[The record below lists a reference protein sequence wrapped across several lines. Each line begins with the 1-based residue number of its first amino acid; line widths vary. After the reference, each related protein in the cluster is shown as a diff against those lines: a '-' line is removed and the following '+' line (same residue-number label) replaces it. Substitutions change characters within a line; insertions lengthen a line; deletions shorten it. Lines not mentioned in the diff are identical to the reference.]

1 MNVNSESSKSYEE
14 ERQTLLL
21 HLLDA
26 VKQCQIRFGGRTE
39 LATESDSR
47 IVSLCTQFEAVLQH
61 GFRGNNKNYSAFRQ
75 VTEIMKGLNL
85 KNLESEP
92 AFWHFVRTILNKHE
106 YERYLMLKNT
116 STDVG
121 RGRAWLRS
129 ALNERSLERYM
140 HMMLAD
146 ATHISQFYEDWAFL
160 MDQERSSMLPMMSA
174 GLGSILFA
182 INIDNPDLDIF
193 DYNRV
198 ENKITINNTE
208 EVLDEPLP
216 IIAKSLGVHSG
227 GKKRKRK
234 KPSLQVISFD
244 DNDLRENE
252 YENVSLPPSYSSAPP
267 TCLSSPVVYNG
278 NFGALTDSVMTDDT
292 NQRFSK
298 DSDKNISKKS
308 EEVISVLASS
318 ENKSEDSD
326 KLINGNIDS
335 DQDIPSF
342 RVQDLSTKDDVS
354 NVENGLPSKTILTPI
369 DNASIGEL
377 IPLNQGDDIQ
387 SSEDSVSIPSY
398 GEETENAA
406 AALAV
411 AQRGTNWGTVGPSS
425 QTSLNS
431 AVILANRKPSEPRS
445 RSETLSMSNDE
456 LREAL
461 LVVLHRKDELEETNN
476 SLRNLLDKEMEM
488 CAGLRAEME
497 EMKKQHEEKNER
509 QEIKLQTLSREN
521 DLLKHQLK
529 KYIAAVQMLK
539 RDSVKAQETLSGMIG
554 DVQPAIPEP
563 RIYIDHQYEAAEYE
577 KKLVQVAEMHGELME
592 FNERLHR
599 LLLQR
604 EASIR
609 RLKEELVDLRGPLPD
624 DNQTSDDDISITS
637 DYDASSQTAASRPLI
652 NIWIPSAFLAG
663 RTTDLHHVYQVYI
676 RIRDDEWNIYRRYAE
691 FYALHK
697 SLKKKHPIVN
707 TFDFPPKKT
716 LGNKDAKVVEERRR
730 RFQHYL
736 RSIINWM
743 LQTNSDL
750 TNNPDRE
757 TIISLL
763 PFFGEKENDTKSQ
776 SPRTVSNR
784 LRFAARN
791 SPPTGA
797 ERPVQHY
804 MGL

>member
-1 MNVNSESSKSYEE
+1 MNVNSELTKSYEE

-21 HLLDA
+21 QLLDA

-47 IVSLCTQFEAVLQH
+47 IVSLCSQFEAVLQH
-61 GFRGNNKNYSAFRQ
+61 GFRGNNKNFSALRQ
-75 VTEIMKGLNL
+75 VTEMMKGLNL
-85 KNLESEP
+85 KNSDSEP
-92 AFWHFVRTILNKHE
+92 TFWHFVRTILNKHE
-106 YERYLMLKNT
+106 YERYMMLKNT
-116 STDVG
+116 STNIG

-146 ATHISQFYEDWAFL
+146 SNHISQFYEDWAFL

-182 INIDNPDLDIF
+182 INIDNPDLDTPESNQTE
-193 DYNRV
+193 DDTN
-198 ENKITINNTE
+198 INSTE
-208 EVLDEPLP
+208 APFDEPLP
-216 IIAKSLGVHSG
+216 IITKSISLHSG
-227 GKKRKRK
+227 GKKRKKK
-234 KPSLQVISFD
+234 KPSFQIISFD
-244 DNDLRENE
+244 DNDLRETEDVNS
-252 YENVSLPPSYSSAPP
+252 SLLPSYSSAPP

-278 NFGALTDSVMTDDT
+278 NFGALTDSALSQDDKE
-292 NQRFSK
+292 RFSK
-298 DSDKNISKKS
+298 ESDKICPKQTDIMSALRASTESKTEGS
-308 EEVISVLASS
+308 E
-318 ENKSEDSD
+318 
-326 KLINGNIDS
+326 KLTNGNIDS
-335 DQDIPSF
+335 DPDIPSF
-342 RVQDLSTKDDVS
+342 TVQDLSTKDDDS
-354 NVENGLPSKTILTPI
+354 NVDNGLPSKTILTPI
-369 DNASIGEL
+369 DNTTIGDL
-377 IPLNQGDDIQ
+377 IPLNQGDDIP
-387 SSEDSVSIPSY
+387 SSDSVSIPSY

-411 AQRGTNWGTVGPSS
+411 AQRGMNWGSISS
-425 QTSLNS
+425 SCQSSITS
-431 AVILANRKPSEPRS
+431 AVILANRKSSEPRS
-445 RSETLSMSNDE
+445 RSDTLTMSNEE

-497 EMKKQHEEKNER
+497 ELRKQQEEKNER

-539 RDSVKAQETLSGMIG
+539 RDSAKAQETLSGMIG
-554 DVQPAIPEP
+554 DIQPAIPEP
-563 RIYIDHQYEAAEYE
+563 RIFVDHQYEAAEYE

-599 LLLQR
+599 LILQR
-604 EASIR
+604 ESTIR

-716 LGNKDAKVVEERRR
+716 IGNKDAKVVEERRR

-743 LQTNSDL
+743 LQMNTDL

-763 PFFGEKENDTKSQ
+763 PFFGEKENDAKSQ
-776 SPRTVSNR
+776 SPRTVSSR
-784 LRFAARN
+784 LRFSARN
-791 SPPTGA
+791 SSPIGG